1 MRSNSQMLSREYGGK
16 YAKSS
21 TNYRDI
27 LQFYESFGVLT
38 KELSEMLKWMKDR
51 FTEYELITFDSL
63 KDVSNREV
71 ISNLFDLFKSFLN
84 SSTLAISSIIL
95 KLLITLAKIDLI
107 SFVEIHQRVLTVIKD
122 FSHQNQAPHWF
133 CNDSVFDSI
142 LDLSNARE
150 EISSGYDIQHT
161 KTTQFFSINEIDFI
175 FDIRLHQFK

>member
-27 LQFYESFGVLT
+27 LQFYESFGILT
-38 KELSEMLKWMKDR
+38 EELSEMLKWMKDR

-84 SSTLAISSIIL
+84 GRTLEISSIIL
-95 KLLITLAKIDLI
+95 ELLIKLTEMDLV
-107 SFVEIHQRVLTVIKD
+107 SFVEIHQRVLTIIND

-133 CNDSVFDSI
+133 CNDSI
-142 LDLSNARE
+142 LNLSNARE